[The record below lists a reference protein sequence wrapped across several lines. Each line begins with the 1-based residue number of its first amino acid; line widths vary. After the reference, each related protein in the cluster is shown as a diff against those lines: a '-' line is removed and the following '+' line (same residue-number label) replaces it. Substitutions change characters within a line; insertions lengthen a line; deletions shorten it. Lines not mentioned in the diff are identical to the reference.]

1 MLIMIAVPDDW
12 FCFNAQVDFEIA
24 ATFSVLS
31 SLGIIFIIV
40 SLCIYSRC
48 EEIKW
53 ITKLSSRVIFFYV
66 TLLSLLATLLYKD
79 DFKYINFAFIVFI
92 LATSTLV
99 IAWGSKSNRFFKQ
112 CTTEAE
118 RESIVREESNLSTF
132 IVVIT
137 VVLTLLEVLIILGS
151 ALDGNIWNCLL
162 FGSGT
167 IQKTIQVFVYHCKLR
182 GLLAREDRLSGA
194 LWYYITIALVNLVLW
209 NESIEITNDEQTK
222 YMKNVLQGGYNIFA
236 KAYTALIVDYRLIC
250 CILFVEHASEIEKM
264 KSEKYQRMMKQKA
277 GKDQDILNGDADDT
291 SKDSGSDIEQD
302 VAVRDTSELIVDL
315 DSNHNR
321 DTAGHM
327 NIDSKFIIRHRSFA
341 ECESFKNSARTNTG
355 AGFMVGLLVIFLQ
368 ILNGM
373 VYSGNNV
380 VGSWTNIM
388 GCVAMWSFVI
398 CGVIFLYKV

>member
-1 MLIMIAVPDDW
+1 MIAVTDGW
-12 FCFNAQVDFEIA
+12 YCFNATVDFEIA

-31 SLGIIFIIV
+31 SQGIIFIILF
-40 SLCIYSRC
+40 LCIYSRC

-66 TLLSLLATLLYKD
+66 ALLSLLATLLYKD

-92 LATSTLV
+92 SVTSTLV
-99 IAWGSKSNRFFKQ
+99 IVWGSIRFFKQ
-112 CTTEAE
+112 CTTETE

-137 VVLTLLEVLIILGS
+137 VILTLLEVLIILGS
-151 ALDGNIWNCLL
+151 ALEGNIWNCLL

-182 GLLAREDRLSGA
+182 GLMAREDRLSGA
-194 LWYYITIALVNLVLW
+194 SWYYITIALVNLVLW

-250 CILFVEHASEIEKM
+250 CILFVEHAYEIEKV
-264 KSEKYQRMMKQKA
+264 KSEKYQRMVKQKA
-277 GKDQDILNGDADDT
+277 GKDQDILDGDTDYT
-291 SKDSGSDIEQD
+291 SKDSGSDVEQD

-321 DTAGHM
+321 DRAGHK
-327 NIDSKFIIRHRSFA
+327 NIDSKFIIRHKSFA

-373 VYSGNNV
+373 VYSGNNA

-388 GCVAMWSFVI
+388 GCVAMWFFAL